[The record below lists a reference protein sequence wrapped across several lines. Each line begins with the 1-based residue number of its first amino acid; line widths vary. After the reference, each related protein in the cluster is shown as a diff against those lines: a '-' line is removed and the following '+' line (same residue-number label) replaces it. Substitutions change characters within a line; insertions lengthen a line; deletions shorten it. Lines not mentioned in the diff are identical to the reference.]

1 MTTTGNFKY
10 WYKDNEFSEENF
22 YKTISDR
29 IVKIDVDKLNVIARD
44 V

>member
-1 MTTTGNFKY
+1 MKTAGNFKY
-10 WYKDNEFSEENF
+10 WYKDQEFSEDNF
-22 YKTISDR
+22 YKTILDR